1 MTTDI
6 GTLHHLA
13 LKIADSERI
22 LRQALDFY
30 LGPRELVGRVV
41 LFSGG
46 NDSTTLT
53 HLCRFTLPS
62 DLRAT
67 HTGHAN
73 TTIGIERTRQFV
85 RDTSALWDLPLIE
98 KLPPKT
104 FAEIVCEAGLPGP
117 AQHFK
122 AYQRLKERGLRL
134 IRKELVTQSRRQR
147 VLFIAGRRRAES
159 SRRADIVEHEVEGS
173 VIWASPLANW
183 TKDDLNLYR
192 EVFDVPRNPVAD
204 ELGMSGECL
213 CGAFAEPGEFERI
226 EAIDP
231 DAAQQIIDAEEAVRH
246 KVNADLEEWYF
257 DARLALVDAKMAR
270 LSGDRAGAARAL
282 ISAGEKRRRLQKP
295 HPMEKACQWGWG
307 AYRDD
312 PDIQPSKSGRLC
324 SSCDARFDAPL
335 VERLPDDDALNA
347 VLARVAARKAARTA
361 TDAEEMSA

>member
-1 MTTDI
+1 MRTDI
-6 GTLHHLA
+6 DTLHHLA
-13 LKIADSERI
+13 LKIADAERI
-22 LRQALDFY
+22 LRQSLDFF
-30 LGPRELVGRVV
+30 LGPRELVGRVI

-46 NDSTTLT
+46 NDSTTLA

-67 HTGHAN
+67 AAGHAN

-85 RDTSALWDLPLIE
+85 RDICASWDLPLIE

-104 FAEIVCEAGLPGP
+104 FHEIVCEAGLPGP

-134 IRKELVTQSRRQR
+134 IRKELVSHGRRQR
-147 VLFIAGRRRAES
+147 VLFIAGRRRSES
-159 SRRADIVEHEVEGS
+159 ARRADIVEHEIEGS

-226 EAIDP
+226 AAIDP
-231 DAAQQIIDAEEAVRH
+231 DAAQQIVEAEEAARH
-246 KVNADLEEWYF
+246 
-257 DARLALVDAKMAR
+257 
-270 LSGDRAGAARAL
+270 AGIDPQRC
-282 ISAGEKRRRLQKP
+282 K
-295 HPMEKACQWGWG
+295 WGWG

-312 PDIQPSKSGRLC
+312 PDAQPSKVGRLC
-324 SSCDARFDAPL
+324 SSCDERFSAPL
-335 VERLPDDDALNA
+335 VERLEPDPALDA
-347 VLARVAARKAARTA
+347 VLARVAARRTA
-361 TDAEEMSA
+361 RSVTPS